1 MDALLQTNQAVVD
14 ELESRTLQLSLAPE
28 TLPPVFSLPPALA
41 HALMLQP
48 SKDYTIGV
56 ILGAFHTYILNH
68 SLAGVSTGTSV
79 SPVLALD
86 PTLKSILAV
95 SQQTI
100 PYSAAVALLCR
111 QLQPK

>member
-1 MDALLQTNQAVVD
+1 MDSLLQTNQAVMD

-28 TLPPVFSLPPALA
+28 TPPPVFSLPPVLA

-48 SKDYTIGV
+48 SKHYTIGV

-68 SLAGVSTGTSV
+68 SLSGASA
-79 SPVLALD
+79 VLTLD
-86 PTLKSILAV
+86 SALKSILAAP
-95 SQQTI
+95 QQTI

-111 QLQPK
+111 QLILKV